1 MLLYKKNVL
10 CDILL
15 LLYGNI
21 VRCRREAMKQ
31 NPRRYISHI
40 VLLCILAVLFCA
52 CAKQTEYGEPFTEV
66 TGQPTVT
73 EPGISAALEDNK
85 PTDVTV
91 DAPEKADEKEESAP
105 TPTGVPT
112 GTPAPIIT
120 DPYDG
125 RFWTGKYAEDTAL
138 LLTKAQIAE
147 QNEKNFS
154 ATGTKLVTL
163 SKRTV
168 YTAGEILEM
177 IEAYSLPSRKYF
189 DNREFGASE
198 KERLQQERNLS
209 VLRENPAGEI
219 IPEYGI
225 LISNTDMRSFPTELR
240 LTSQVQG
247 RFDYLQETRLL
258 IGEPVLVLHRSRDGA
273 WCFVQAE
280 NYYGWIK
287 ESSVAYCS
295 KDELCAV
302 TDAIASMESNRIAVV
317 TKNANYRIGER
328 DIYLRM
334 GTRLLCS
341 DAGMQEE
348 ESGQTEVG
356 KEAALCPSENIRV
369 EDRVTIRVP
378 CRDASGNLVWEE
390 ASVSSMDADGE
401 RCFVRGY
408 LPYTR
413 ANIMQL
419 AVRLLGTPYAWGD
432 APSFGMDVREAGDNG
447 MDCSSTVS
455 AVFRCFGFVLPRNTG
470 TQRKMDCAKQELS
483 ELGTKQRQEALD
495 SLRGGELLYT
505 SGHVMLYLGK
515 TDGEYY
521 VLHNT
526 STESRDDG
534 GKDEFYRCVITTL
547 QLGKAGQTILE
558 RLLQRNALFPID

>member
-1 MLLYKKNVL
+1 
-10 CDILL
+10 
-15 LLYGNI
+15 
-21 VRCRREAMKQ
+21 MKQ

-219 IPEYGI
+219 ILRARRGV
-225 LISNTDMRSFPTELR
+225 DAMRLP
-240 LTSQVQG
+240 G
-247 RFDYLQETRLL
+247 
-258 IGEPVLVLHRSRDGA
+258 
-273 WCFVQAE
+273 
-280 NYYGWIK
+280 
-287 ESSVAYCS
+287 
-295 KDELCAV
+295 
-302 TDAIASMESNRIAVV
+302 
-317 TKNANYRIGER
+317 
-328 DIYLRM
+328 
-334 GTRLLCS
+334 GTRSLKKLFIDRKIPAARRGQIPILCDDLGIIGIPGIS
-341 DAGMQEE
+341 VNLDR
-348 ESGQTEVG
+348 
-356 KEAALCPSENIRV
+356 AAKALPAT
-369 EDRVTIRVP
+369 TIKFH
-378 CRDASGNLVWEE
+378 L
-390 ASVSSMDADGE
+390 
-401 RCFVRGY
+401 
-408 LPYTR
+408 
-413 ANIMQL
+413 
-419 AVRLLGTPYAWGD
+419 
-432 APSFGMDVREAGDNG
+432 
-447 MDCSSTVS
+447 
-455 AVFRCFGFVLPRNTG
+455 
-470 TQRKMDCAKQELS
+470 
-483 ELGTKQRQEALD
+483 
-495 SLRGGELLYT
+495 
-505 SGHVMLYLGK
+505 
-515 TDGEYY
+515 
-521 VLHNT
+521 
-526 STESRDDG
+526 
-534 GKDEFYRCVITTL
+534 
-547 QLGKAGQTILE
+547 
-558 RLLQRNALFPID
+558 